1 MYYIKVTT
9 NELFHYGIKGQKHGV
24 QNGPPYPLDYED
36 HSAEE
41 KRLNN
46 PDTITPDED
55 IDEER
60 KKEKTKKILIGTA
73 IGVGAAAAIG
83 AAWLVGKKYG
93 TDYEKNMQKLKNS
106 ERSKKAAAT
115 RKVNAENKKK
125 VTTVVSRKF
134 GPNDK
139 PLSSQINVLIDD
151 TTFINNGKLEL
162 KIIFEKLKKHVKGG
176 QKTK

>member
-9 NELFHYGIKGQKHGV
+9 NELFHHGIKGQKHGI

-46 PDTITPDED
+46 PDTITPDND

-60 KKEKTKKILIGTA
+60 KKEKTKKKLIGTA

-83 AAWLVGKKYG
+83 ASWLVGKKYG
-93 TDYEKNMQKLKNS
+93 TDYEKNMQKIKNS
-106 ERSKKAAAT
+106 ERSKKAAIT

-125 VTTVVSRKF
+125 F

-139 PLSSQINVLIDD
+139 PLNSQLNIFINNA
-151 TTFINNGKLEL
+151 TFINNGRL
-162 KIIFEKLKKHVKGG
+162 KIKKYFSKSI
-176 QKTK
+176 